1 MAQVF
6 REVVLPW
13 NGERH
18 TMVPS
23 VRLLRRIKSEG
34 INNLT
39 LARECMFGGAD
50 PSELAVVHRMFM
62 AEAGVSISDEDSYA
76 FVTGGD
82 TQSVVAFQ
90 TAYVQSVVP
99 NIDLGK
105 KPEAPDQDA
114 PKVTRA
120 KKPAKT
126 K

>member
-1 MAQVF
+1 MEVF
-6 REVVLPW
+6 RDITLWWDGKP
-13 NGERH
+13 H

-23 VRLLRRIKSEG
+23 VRLLRRIKGEG

-50 PSELAVVHRMFM
+50 PSEVAVVHRMFM
-62 AEAGVSISDEDSYA
+62 AEAGVMVTDEQSYG
-76 FVTGGD
+76 FITGGD
-82 TQSVVAFQ
+82 PEAVIAFQ

-105 KPEAPDQDA
+105 KPAAPDQDA

-120 KKPAKT
+120 KKAKPKT
-126 K
+126 